1 MNPSY
6 DEAEQVLELPN
17 PYFDRGIRGGR
28 EEKRKEFFANDTNCH
43 QNVTEGMELQLIEEK
58 NRPDLDGSGKNKT
71 ATGAFIRWKSGS
83 LVWMEKKLF

>member
-6 DEAEQVLELPN
+6 DEAEQVLKLPN
-17 PYFDRGIRGGR
+17 PYFDRGIRRGR

-43 QNVTEGMELQLIEEK
+43 QNVAGGYGASINCGK
-58 NRPDLDGSGKNKT
+58 NWPEPERSGKNKT
-71 ATGAFIRWKSGS
+71 TIGAFIRWKSGC